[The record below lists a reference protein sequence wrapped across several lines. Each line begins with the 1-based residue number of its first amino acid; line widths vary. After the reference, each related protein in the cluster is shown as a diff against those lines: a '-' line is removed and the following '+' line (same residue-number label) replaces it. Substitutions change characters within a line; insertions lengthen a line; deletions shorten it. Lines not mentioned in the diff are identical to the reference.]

1 VKRSRAGL
9 VLVII
14 GVIIVVLAP
23 VWKWAVA
30 PQVVKL
36 PDTLDVTSV
45 YEGTLSL
52 YIDPSTLAPL
62 PPDTPVKIPLTIT
75 RVDASDKAKSNGS
88 TAVIKETAVA
98 KGPGGKDFVNYTKY
112 FALDRKT
119 AKNVTSSQANLT
131 NRRGYSITLGFFVNK
146 NGVFP
151 FWDDDTETAT
161 NLILVKTDKMSGFK
175 YKDVPVV
182 VFKATGSDKTK
193 TPPLGLPATVP
204 GSQIKTLINNPT
216 ASFNDTQ
223 QYPIDYIKSI
233 TATVIVDQK
242 AGSVIDLPKYNESY
256 SVDASAL
263 GMGNIKLASL
273 DYAQTPENVKQV
285 LDDTAKNYKLLDAV
299 EIYIP
304 IALLIIGLIIL
315 IIGLILYLRK
325 PKEKAAA

>member
-1 VKRSRAGL
+1 L
-9 VLVII
+9 III

-23 VWKWAVA
+23 VWKWAIA

-36 PDTLDVTSV
+36 PDNLDVTSI
-45 YEGTLSL
+45 YEGALSL
-52 YIDPSTLAPL
+52 YIDPASLSPL
-62 PPDTPVKIPLTIT
+62 PPDTPVRIPLTIT
-75 RVDASDKAKSNGS
+75 RKDISDPAKSNGS

-112 FALDRKT
+112 YALDRKT

-131 NRRGYSITLGFFVNK
+131 NRRGYSITMGFFVNK

-151 FWDDDTETAT
+151 FWDDDTETVT
-161 NLILVKTDKMSGFK
+161 NLQFIKTDTMSGFK
-175 YKDVPVV
+175 YKDIPVV
-182 VFKATGSDKTK
+182 VFKAQGSGKTK
-193 TPPLGLPATVP
+193 SPPLGLPATVS
-204 GSQIKTLINNPT
+204 GSQIKGLLNNTSAP
-216 ASFNDTQ
+216 FNDTQ

-242 AGSVIDLPKYNESY
+242 AGSIVDLPKYNETY

-273 DYAQTPENVKQV
+273 DYAQTPESIKDV
-285 LDDTAKNYKLLDAV
+285 LDNSAKSYMLLNAV
-299 EIYIP
+299 EIWIP
-304 IALLIIGLIIL
+304 VALLVIGLIIL